1 MKIAVI
7 TGASSGMGLEF
18 ARAIDREEQLDE
30 LWLIA
35 RREDRL
41 RELAAT
47 LKNKCRILTLDLSR
61 STPARWR
68 RRSPRSPRSAMWPA
82 SGASPSLRRRRWT

>member
-61 STPARWR
+61 SRELPGVR
-68 RRSPRSPRSAMWPA
+68 PRAGGGEAHGHLALQCGR
-82 SGASPSLRRRRWT
+82 LRALRPL